1 MNEIMY
7 TEADLT
13 TNLNELAH
21 EMLRELYIAAKKAS
35 IYSVDHPLT
44 RKAIGR
50 PFLLME
56 KIFRFKKFV
65 NLHIASGHL
74 YALNIKT
81 KQSIF
86 TDQIMDYM
94 QVLDVGDILFSSE
107 LTADELGLFLGRF
120 VKRLRSGDY
129 QHLLSTFIE
138 NNRIDTV
145 NVNGE
150 TGQLLFDK
158 GRQFSSEIIRDF
170 SVRGIITDILP
181 DDFEDLAELISES
194 QDDHDEFLT
203 RYHHD
208 YYPQLISFLVP
219 EKIGRI
225 SADDIVTLISQ
236 RLDDVAS
243 DSGESCRRLI
253 AALHYH
259 PEHDNI
265 VRRLD
270 EIALSRGI
278 DRSSYTS
285 VMPTTSKIRITAVEN
300 IDRYLDDFFN
310 QLLSFQHVGEFAD
323 HFGRLL
329 RTGQQSKAQAVS
341 DRLLRHLAGNKLD
354 LRQRALALLKIPAAS
369 CLNLTGTS
377 LLEYLTT
384 TICVYFDAREETFEF
399 SDLVWDIV
407 RNCLSR
413 NSLTIPATLGRALC
427 AHRQLAEG
435 IWCYESIAIKKA
447 VEEMNRNE
455 IISGLIGHLVNGDH
469 QHIQDLRDIMVA
481 IGSEEMAFALSE
493 VISHESRHVRRQVLK
508 ILPEMGKSSLNVL
521 SRFMA
526 DENNFTRDESRRELP
541 DDLWYQVR
549 NAVFVLGALQDIEAC
564 RILRQHITDSDTRV
578 RRAIVSALEKIGGEE
593 AADLLL
599 VMANDDD
606 AEIRESALIA
616 LGIIGTA
623 DIAPELIDLARKR
636 RGEVICIITALGKL
650 GGIEAKQY
658 LAKLLT
664 DHDLQSELTSG
675 RSSREELKMTTLK
688 ALGRIGDRESMQTI
702 EDFSKSLS
710 APQKLFFGGSK
721 LSKTAEEILSRQSK

>member
-56 KIFRFKKFV
+56 KIFRFKKHV

-81 KQSIF
+81 KPSIF

-94 QVLDVGDILFSSE
+94 QVLDVGNILFSAGM
-107 LTADELGLFLGRF
+107 TADELGLFLARF

-129 QHLLSTFIE
+129 QNLLTTYIT
-138 NNRIDTV
+138 NQNIATITV
-145 NVNGE
+145 NDEAGY
-150 TGQLLFDK
+150 LLFER
-158 GRQFSSEIIRDF
+158 GRKFPSEVIRDF

-181 DDFEDLAELISES
+181 NDYEDLAELVSVS
-194 QDDHDEFLT
+194 QDNHGDYIA
-203 RYHHD
+203 RYCHD
-208 YYPQLISFLVP
+208 YYPQLVAFLVP

-225 SADDIVTLISQ
+225 PADDIVALISQ
-236 RLDDVAS
+236 RLEKAESDD
-243 DSGESCRRLI
+243 GESCRRLI

-259 PEHDNI
+259 PDHDNI
-265 VRRLD
+265 IRRLD
-270 EIALSRGI
+270 EIALSHGI

-285 VMPTTSKIRITAVEN
+285 IMPAASKIRITAVEN
-300 IDRYLDDFFN
+300 IDRYLDGFFN
-310 QLLSFQHVGEFAD
+310 QLLSFQHVGEFTD

-329 RTGQQSKAQAVS
+329 RTGQQAKAQVVI
-341 DRLLRHLAGNKLD
+341 DRLLHYLAGNNLD
-354 LRQRALALLKIPAAS
+354 LRQRALALLKIAVGS

-377 LLEYLTT
+377 LLEYLTEK
-384 TICVYFDAREETFEF
+384 ICTFLDSHEETFEF
-399 SDLVWDIV
+399 SDLIWEIV
-407 RNCLSR
+407 RSCLSQ
-413 NSLTIPATLGRALC
+413 NILTIPATLGRALS

-435 IWCYESIAIKKA
+435 IWCYESIAVKKA
-447 VEEMNRNE
+447 VEEMNRSE
-455 IISGLIGHLVNGDH
+455 IISGLVNHLINGDH

-493 VISHESRHVRRQVLK
+493 VISHESRHVRQQVLK

-526 DENNFTRDESRRELP
+526 NEKNFARDESRRELP
-541 DDLWYQVR
+541 DTLWYQVR
-549 NAVFVLGALQDIEAC
+549 NAIFVLGALQDFDAC
-564 RILRQHITDSDTRV
+564 RVLRQHITDSDTRV

-599 VMANDDD
+599 VMVNDDD
-606 AEIRESALIA
+606 AEIRESALIS
-616 LGIIGTA
+616 LGIVGSAEIV
-623 DIAPELIDLARKR
+623 PELIDLARKR
-636 RGEVICIITALGKL
+636 RGEIIRIITALGIL
-650 GGIEAKQY
+650 GGNDAKVY

-664 DHDLQSELTSG
+664 DHDMLSELTSG
-675 RSSREELKMTTLK
+675 RSSREELKMATLK
-688 ALGRIGDRESMQTI
+688 ALGRIGDREAIQTI
-702 EDFSKSLS
+702 KDFSESIS
-710 APQKLFFGGSK
+710 ASQKLFFGGSK